1 MGPCVITDKPTS
13 QQVEVL
19 YLLNGKTSRRHFSHV
34 TQFFRPI
41 GTDTQR
47 LLEYSSAPKSY
58 QNYEGR
64 RVGKDEREKLIQ
76 ELETGLQ
83 GKTYLSAID
92 DLEEVDM
99 MLKDRFSLLDY
110 PEEYSE
116 ERTEKL
122 REFIIATHRK
132 EKSYEIVLPRMPKR
146 KMSMK
151 SSELRTLTLG
161 MPKTRKKRKKEEKT
175 MKKKNLGRLS
185 LGTSRK
191 RKTIP
196 TIERSD

>member
-19 YLLNGKTSRRHFSHV
+19 YLLNCKTARRHYSHV
-34 TQFFRPI
+34 TRFFRPI

-47 LLEYSSAPKSY
+47 LLEYPPAPRLY
-58 QNYEGR
+58 QNYGGR
-64 RVGKDEREKLIQ
+64 RVGKEEREKLTQ

-92 DLEEVDM
+92 DLKEVDM
-99 MLKDRFSLLDY
+99 MLKDQLSLPDY

-122 REFIIATHRK
+122 GEVYHSNTQEGKI
-132 EKSYEIVLPRMPKR
+132 
-146 KMSMK
+146 
-151 SSELRTLTLG
+151 LRDGVTEDA
-161 MPKTRKKRKKEEKT
+161 EEKDEHEEF
-175 MKKKNLGRLS
+175 R
-185 LGTSRK
+185 
-191 RKTIP
+191 
-196 TIERSD
+196 IEDPDSWYAENEEE